1 MSGGQISEAKGA
13 ISQSEAAYV
22 RASVAADVRSDGRA
36 RLRFRP
42 CVLETGLLP
51 QANGSARLRLGDTDV
66 LVSVKLE
73 IGEPLL
79 SAPDCGRLSVSV
91 ECCPSASPEFEG
103 RGAAVVQAELARAME
118 RLLLSGGGGAR
129 RSAGHSTVGAAAA
142 AVAAAAA
149 AAVAAGS
156 GSALDLRQLCVVH
169 GEQVWVVYV
178 DAMVMDSDGNLF
190 DALSLCIRAA
200 LFQTRIPAIKVF
212 PTALGTMEVELDDD
226 PLACTRISVEN
237 MPVFV
242 SLARI
247 GAHFVVDTSIEEE
260 LVMDVRL
267 LVGVNKQGDFFTLE
281 KGGFAGLEPTSV
293 FRLLSIAKQIGRD
306 LIVEQDKAL
315 LNEEK
320 KVEREP
326 HLDKLGFFSA

>member
-1 MSGGQISEAKGA
+1 MNGSVVTEAKGA
-13 ISQSEAAYV
+13 ISESEAAYV

-79 SAPDCGRLSVSV
+79 SAPDSGRLSVSV

-118 RLLLSGGGGAR
+118 RLLLSGGGGHGR
-129 RSAGHSTVGAAAA
+129 RTSSCPSAAPATP
-142 AVAAAAA
+142 AVQTGGSS
-149 AAVAAGS
+149 GS
-156 GSALDLRQLCVVH
+156 GALDMQQLCVVH

-178 DAMVMDSDGNLF
+178 DAMVLDSDGNLF

-200 LFQTRIPAIKVF
+200 LFQTR
-212 PTALGTMEVELDDD
+212 
-226 PLACTRISVEN
+226 
-237 MPVFV
+237 
-242 SLARI
+242 
-247 GAHFVVDTSIEEE
+247 
-260 LVMDVRL
+260 
-267 LVGVNKQGDFFTLE
+267 VGVCMC
-281 KGGFAGLEPTSV
+281 SCV
-293 FRLLSIAKQIGRD
+293 
-306 LIVEQDKAL
+306 
-315 LNEEK
+315 
-320 KVEREP
+320 
-326 HLDKLGFFSA
+326 